1 VFERFRRKRKAAD
14 TPASLEMTKGGANL
28 KSRNDE
34 GSDPPRY
41 FRKSG
46 EEEHIKLTEVLDR
59 LAQRLKTLDKE
70 RADLVEEI
78 YQLGEEA
85 EKEAEE
91 LGRELSTLK
100 GQTAELEEVLST
112 IHAHRRGVHTQELR
126 R

>member
-1 VFERFRRKRKAAD
+1 
-14 TPASLEMTKGGANL
+14 MTKDGANL

-41 FRKSG
+41 FRKPR
-46 EEEHIKLTEVLDR
+46 EEEEVKLTEVLGR
-59 LAQRLKTLDKE
+59 LAQRLKSLDKE

-91 LGRELSTLK
+91 LGKELSTLK
-100 GQTAELEEVLST
+100 GQTVELEEVLST